1 MSFKRTSFVGERPVF
16 TGSPHIVEGGFTLD
30 KTGQN
35 FNVGDIIPAGSFA
48 YFNEQTRKVLVYK
61 SAKVKAINATD
72 AKIVTLEMSDYLV
85 PIFAVGDK
93 ISNIAHGSY
102 DNSPSIV
109 KIENTDSSYVV
120 TLSAAITD
128 LAVNDIL
135 SEIKSSTAKANINK
149 DRTKAGLVASDV
161 VVNED
166 DTPIDVVDDT
176 MQYAA
181 FYNRIPPLSMNDMRA
196 GVLIDNSAIRIT
208 FSY

>member
-1 MSFKRTSFVGERPVF
+1 MRFKRTSFVGERPVF

-30 KTGQN
+30 KTEQN

-48 YFNEQTRKVLVYK
+48 HYNEQSRKVLVNK

-72 AKIVTLEMSDYLV
+72 AKIVTLEMSNYLV

-93 ISNIAHGSY
+93 IGTSTMSY
-102 DNSPSIV
+102 SESPSIT
-109 KIENTDSSYVV
+109 KIEKSDTSYVI
-120 TLSAAITD
+120 TLSAAISG
-128 LAVNDIL
+128 LSVNKVL
-135 SEIKSSTAKANINK
+135 SEIKSDAAWVNYDSAI
-149 DRTKAGLVASDV
+149 TKVGLVASDV

-166 DTPIDVVDDT
+166 DTPIDVVDNT

-181 FYNRIPPLSMNDMRA
+181 FYNRIPPLYMNDMSA
-196 GVLIDNSAIRIT
+196 GGLIDNSAIRIT